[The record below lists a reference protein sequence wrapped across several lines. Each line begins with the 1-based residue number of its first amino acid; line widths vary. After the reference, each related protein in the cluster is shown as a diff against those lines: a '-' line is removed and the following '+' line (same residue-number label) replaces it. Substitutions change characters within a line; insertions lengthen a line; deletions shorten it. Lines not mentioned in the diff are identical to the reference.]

1 MNRDTMT
8 NTGLLLMRLMLGIVF
23 IYHGQGKLFG
33 GLEGFAGYLSS
44 LGVPLPQ
51 FSALLAA
58 LSEVGGGLLLLSGLG
73 FRYALWP
80 LVFTMLV
87 ASFAAHPGQFNI
99 QNGGMEYALTLA
111 VMVAGLALV
120 GPGDF
125 TVRKL
130 IPNRTQA
137 QLQEA

>member
-8 NTGLLLMRLMLGIVF
+8 NTGLLLMRLMLAIVF

-33 GLEGFAGYLSS
+33 GLDGFAGYLSS
-44 LGVPLPQ
+44 LGVPLPKMA
-51 FSALLAA
+51 ALLAA
-58 LSEVGGGLLLLSGLG
+58 LSEVGGGLVLLSGLG
-73 FRYALWP
+73 FRFALWP

-87 ASFAAHPGQFNI
+87 ASFSAHPGKFSA

-120 GPGDF
+120 GAGDF

-130 IPNRTQA
+130 IPTSTQA
-137 QLQEA
+137 APQEA